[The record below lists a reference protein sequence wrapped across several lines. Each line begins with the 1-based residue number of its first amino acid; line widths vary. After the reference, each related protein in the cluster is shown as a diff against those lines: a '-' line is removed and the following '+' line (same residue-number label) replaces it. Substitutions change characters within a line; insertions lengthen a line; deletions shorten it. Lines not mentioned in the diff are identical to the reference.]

1 MLLEMRLKQ
10 LMKEEGRLKEAEAL
24 AQTCAEHPGFQGTGH
39 FKQTH
44 LICLCSTAE
53 HDRLM
58 EEASSHSPMFGNLA
72 RGFNLRV
79 SPFNIIDSAE
89 EFV

>member
-10 LMKEEGRLKEAEAL
+10 LMKDEGRLKGAEVL
-24 AQTCAEHPGFQGTGH
+24 AKACAEHPAFEGRGH

-53 HDRLM
+53 HHQLM
-58 EEASSHSPMFGNLA
+58 EEASSHS
-72 RGFNLRV
+72 LRAP
-79 SPFNIIDSAE
+79 SH
-89 EFV
+89 